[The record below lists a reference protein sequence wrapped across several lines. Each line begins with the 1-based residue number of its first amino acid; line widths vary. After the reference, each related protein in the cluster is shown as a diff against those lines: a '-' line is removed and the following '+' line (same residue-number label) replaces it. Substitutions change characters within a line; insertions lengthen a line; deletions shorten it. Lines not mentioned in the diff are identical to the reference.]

1 MGEFKGFMKYEKQSL
16 SELSLVERLKNH
28 DAFQQR
34 FSRDEAS
41 VQGARCMDCGTPFC
55 QTGLPFG
62 RETIG
67 CPIGNYVPEW
77 NDLVYRQDFK
87 VAYQRLSETNN
98 FPEFTGRVC
107 PAPCE
112 QSCVMKINRESV
124 AIKGIERTI
133 IDEAY
138 DNGWVKPKYPKQRL
152 EQSVAIVGSGPAGLS
167 ATEELNYMGY
177 QVTVFERAAEAGGL
191 LMYGI
196 PNMKLDKDVVRRRIT
211 LMTEAGITFKTNTN
225 IGVDIS
231 REELEQTYDAII
243 LCTGAQKHVTC
254 H

>member
-1 MGEFKGFMKYEKQSL
+1 
-16 SELSLVERLKNH
+16 
-28 DAFQQR
+28 
-34 FSRDEAS
+34 
-41 VQGARCMDCGTPFC
+41 MDCGTPFC

-87 VAYQRLSETNN
+87 AAYQRLSETNN

-138 DNGWVKPKYPKQRL
+138 DNGWVKPKY
-152 EQSVAIVGSGPAGLS
+152 LS
-167 ATEELNYMGY
+167 NG
-177 QVTVFERAAEAGGL
+177 
-191 LMYGI
+191 
-196 PNMKLDKDVVRRRIT
+196 
-211 LMTEAGITFKTNTN
+211 
-225 IGVDIS
+225 
-231 REELEQTYDAII
+231 
-243 LCTGAQKHVTC
+243 
-254 H
+254 